1 MDLAHALKVALQ
13 TGTVKVGL
21 TETLESARAKRA
33 RLLIVAS
40 SCPEKALA
48 TERRYDAIPIFHYP
62 GTAVELGAACGKP
75 FPISA
80 LAVLDPGSSAI
91 LSLETG
97 G

>member
-13 TGTVKVGL
+13 TGKVKVGL
-21 TETLESARAKRA
+21 TESIESARAKKA
-33 RLLIVAS
+33 RLLIVAR
-40 SCPEKALA
+40 SCPEKALV
-48 TERRYDAIPIFHYP
+48 TESRYEKVPVYHYE

-80 LAVLDPGSSAI
+80 LAILDPGSSAI

>member
-13 TGTVKVGL
+13 SGKVRLGVN
-21 TETLESARAKRA
+21 ETIESAEGKKA
-33 RLLIVAS
+33 RLLIVS
-40 SCPEKALA
+40 RTCPERRL
-48 TERRYDAIPIFHYP
+48 TGERRWGATPIYHYE

-80 LAVLDPGSSAI
+80 LAILDPGTSAI

-97 G
+97 

>member
-13 TGTVKVGL
+13 TGTVKIGL
-21 TETLESARAKRA
+21 TETLESARAHKA
-33 RLLIVAS
+33 KILIVAS
-40 SCPEKALA
+40 SCPDKDLRDH
-48 TERRYDAIPIFHYP
+48 RRFDKIPVFHYA

-97 G
+97 

>member
-13 TGTVKVGL
+13 TGTVRVGVH
-21 TETLESARAKRA
+21 ETLESAQAKKA
-33 RLLIVAS
+33 KLLIVS
-40 SCPEKALA
+40 RTCPEKVL
-48 TERRYDAIPIFHYP
+48 TGEKKYDRIPIYHYE

-80 LAVLDPGSSAI
+80 LAVLDPGTSAI

-97 G
+97 